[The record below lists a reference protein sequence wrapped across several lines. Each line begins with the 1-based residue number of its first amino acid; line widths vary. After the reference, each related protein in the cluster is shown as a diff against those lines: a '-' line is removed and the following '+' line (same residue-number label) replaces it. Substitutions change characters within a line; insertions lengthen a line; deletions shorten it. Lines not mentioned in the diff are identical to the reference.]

1 MKALED
7 ALAAPDPAAQLEI
20 LRTIPPKDYKKLLEA
35 VEIARKTLAEKFP
48 ISPEM
53 PADEFKR
60 TRKTIDPM
68 LDCLS
73 LAILVAHH
81 KRKKFPRTTRIKTA
95 ILGADP
101 VIAFLTETRPEWL
114 YDILENTKGSTFNT
128 LRYIR
133 EGVVSPPPDSGY
145 YLRIVFHAHRL
156 AHSQGKTLKP
166 FLLTNRDLVERD
178 VPFHIR
184 ALSRKQNRES
194 AMGWWYFDR
203 EESSSGDRADHVDFF
218 IALGELCK
226 EGEFDFQPFLRACLE
241 TILDCQ
247 REVEARDLMKIH
259 DQMKPTPHQ
268 CLAFQQEYFSFLNSP
283 HKSVVRFAL
292 RIIESFHV
300 LPGFDPAPLIP
311 SLAPALQHD
320 SAPFTVEVLELV
332 GKISAV
338 HADVS
343 EEVPEAIATCL
354 LNQDARVQNAALDV
368 LRKLPE
374 AAQSAI
380 APALAP
386 FADGILPS
394 LRDGFSQWITPS
406 QPEVS
411 EAIPS
416 PEPTGMATGARIAD
430 LDSVEDIA
438 FIATGLLDLDPD
450 PVAFERFLNGL
461 ARFAAASPKELAG
474 SLVPLEKRASRNIE
488 RTMSDQTGF
497 CAIQIFTSRL
507 VLIFGENPP
516 YFPEMVI
523 QPLCAKARDPYYFRS
538 DSFPNPLN
546 FAEERINDLLKSI
559 REGSD
564 LPLLSAP
571 EFELGFISPSVL
583 LERFAR
589 WKASAGEIGRFDFIQ
604 AICRCQMDGDLP
616 GATGLP
622 EGDDESSRVIR
633 YLLTGEIDGTP
644 ETAAWWIAAART
656 RDPLTDISEHPLLG
670 RFHLGNSPDWTV
682 PAEYRVVCDY
692 QHFTVPAEPE
702 TDSQTPLDHLHVLQ
716 HQWPSIHMGRYGSDF
731 RWRFSFTPALPD
743 GLIAVGI
750 RHDSS
755 DSMVSA
761 TDRSILEGYISEL
774 SARRLPLRPAVQAYL
789 FAAINSSSRMMRE
802 AGIDL
807 FIQACDDGRLE
818 PAVPEMGDLLA
829 RLLLLA
835 GYGDFALGMSRLVP
849 SLRTLASQSPQLR
862 LHIRNILVKALEKP
876 PAKIPGIASLLEL
889 FHELLLDH
897 PPATPIDLVVSWK
910 SAGFTGKAK
919 ALLAKISRSSK

>member
-1 MKALED
+1 M
-7 ALAAPDPAAQLEI
+7 
-20 LRTIPPKDYKKLLEA
+20 
-35 VEIARKTLAEKFP
+35 
-48 ISPEM
+48 
-53 PADEFKR
+53 
-60 TRKTIDPM
+60 
-68 LDCLS
+68 
-73 LAILVAHH
+73 
-81 KRKKFPRTTRIKTA
+81 
-95 ILGADP
+95 
-101 VIAFLTETRPEWL
+101 
-114 YDILENTKGSTFNT
+114 ENIGEGSTFTT

-133 EGVVSPPPDSGY
+133 EGAISPPPESKY
-145 YLRIVFHAHRL
+145 YLRIFLGAPYL
-156 AHSQGKTLKP
+156 AHSQGKTTRE

-178 VPFHIR
+178 LPFHIR
-184 ALSRKQNRES
+184 ALSRKLTWSDEYGRDFDSKERQ
-194 AMGWWYFDR
+194 AGWNFQEPYYFI
-203 EESSSGDRADHVDFF
+203 V
-218 IALGELCK
+218 LGELCA
-226 EGEFDFQPFLRACLE
+226 EGKFDPVPILLAVVEAL
-241 TILDCQ
+241 LDCQ
-247 REVEARDLMKIH
+247 REVEARVLVKIH
-259 DQMKPTPHQ
+259 DQIKPAPEQ
-268 CLAFQQEYFSFLNSP
+268 CLTLQQDYFSLLNSP

-300 LPGFDPAPLIP
+300 MPGFDPAPLIP
-311 SLAPALQHD
+311 SLPPALQHD
-320 SAPFTVEVLELV
+320 SAPVTVEVLEFV
-332 GKISAV
+332 GKISETHPAI
-338 HADVS
+338 S
-343 EEVPEAIATCL
+343 SGIPEAIATCL
-354 LNQDARVQNAALDV
+354 LNQDARVQSAALEV

-380 APALAP
+380 APALTP
-386 FADGILPS
+386 FSDGILPS
-394 LRDGFSQWITPS
+394 LRDGFSEWITPS
-406 QPEVS
+406 QPVVS
-411 EAIPS
+411 GGISS
-416 PEPTGMATGARIAD
+416 PEPAGMATGARVAD
-430 LDSVEDIA
+430 LESVEDIA

-461 ARFAAASPKELAG
+461 ARFAASSPKELAD
-474 SLVPLEKRASRNIE
+474 SLAPLEKRASRNIE
-488 RTMSDQTGF
+488 RTISDQTGY

-516 YFPEMVI
+516 YFPEVVI
-523 QPLCAKARDPYYFRS
+523 QPLCARAQDPYYFRS

-559 REGSD
+559 REGSG

-589 WKASAGEIGRFDFIQ
+589 WKASAGEIGHFDFIQ
-604 AICRCQMDGDLP
+604 AICRCRMDGDLP

-622 EGDDESSRVIR
+622 EGDDEASRVIR

-670 RFHLGNSPDWTV
+670 RFHLENSPDWTV
-682 PAEYRVVCDY
+682 PAGYGVACDY

-702 TDSQTPLDHLHVLQ
+702 TDRQSPFDHLHVLQ
-716 HQWPSIHMGRYGSDF
+716 HQWPSICVGRYGSDF

-743 GLIAVGI
+743 AMIAVGI

-761 TDRSILEGYISEL
+761 TDRSILEAYILEV

-807 FIQACDDGRLE
+807 FIKASDDGRLE

-829 RLLLLA
+829 RLLQLTR
-835 GYGDFALGMSRLVP
+835 YNDYALGMSKLVP
-849 SLRTLASQSPQLR
+849 SLRTLASHGPQLR
-862 LHIRNILVKALEKP
+862 LHIRNILAKALEKP
-876 PAKIPGIASLLEL
+876 PAKIPGIPSLLEL

-897 PPATPIDLVVSWK
+897 PPATPINLAEAWK
-910 SAGFTGKAK
+910 PAGFTGKAK
-919 ALLAKISRSSK
+919 TLLTKISKSE